1 MVGTY
6 IAIRKNECKND
17 AWPVPG
23 LDCCHFFAFLILPSV
38 HCMSKV
44 VTIRPLAKIILL
56 GCVSEIQKCYLV
68 NDAIIDQSVIMTFSK
83 NGINIYYH
91 CTYHLK
97 KLANMLIT

>member
-1 MVGTY
+1 MHGRFLAWVV
-6 IAIRKNECKND
+6 AIFSLLNL
-17 AWPVPG
+17 A
-23 LDCCHFFAFLILPSV
+23 SV

-44 VTIRPLAKIILL
+44 VKIRALALIILL

-68 NDAIIDQSVIMTFSK
+68 NDTIIDQSVIMTFWK
-83 NGINIYYH
+83 NRINIYYH